1 MYVFA
6 LKKAVLRGSLKPTRP
21 IRIASTTSATPP
33 DMKIRIANLQEFH
46 YLAAVISIEE
56 NPRSLVG
63 KSRSSVDI
71 PLHWIIFFRGDM
83 LHAGAGYITHNARLF
98 LSVSSRP
105 FPATNDVSL
114 LL

>member
-1 MYVFA
+1 VKLKVLKSQAGDTPQTTHTDYV
-6 LKKAVLRGSLKPTRP
+6 
-21 IRIASTTSATPP
+21 PP

-46 YLAAVISIEE
+46 YSAVISIEE
-56 NPRSLVG
+56 NTRLLVG

-71 PLHWIIFFRGDM
+71 PLHGMIFFRGDM
-83 LHAGAGYITHNARLF
+83 LHAGAGYITHNSRLF
-98 LSVSSRP
+98 MSVSSRP